1 MACIWCRDYCPWSDI
16 GNASNGLS
24 ILGEE
29 TMDTVIV
36 IVAFI
41 GMVGMGILGSSIV
54 MRRDK

>member
-1 MACIWCRDYCPWSDI
+1 
-16 GNASNGLS
+16 
-24 ILGEE
+24 
-29 TMDTVIV
+29 MDTVIV